1 MILAQLN
8 LPTTTNSG
16 KSTKKYLNQLEVE
29 TCKKFGGLT
38 KYDKL
43 PFIFKLKLAM
53 FRMFNVK
60 TGDGMWVE
68 NGKLFNDKLKI
79 YQVAIQPRDKKEFI
93 TMCKKYGKLTKQ
105 LAIYVVINNKPRII
119 NLK

>member
-16 KSTKKYLNQLEVE
+16 KSTRKQLNQLEVE
-29 TCKKFGGLT
+29 TCNKFGGCTTFNGMGKWVDKNKL
-38 KYDKL
+38 YFDKL
-43 PFIFKLKLAM
+43 
-53 FRMFNVK
+53 R
-60 TGDGMWVE
+60 
-68 NGKLFNDKLKI
+68 I
-79 YQVAIQPRDKKEFI
+79 YQVAIQPKDKKEFI

-119 NLK
+119 NLS

>member
-16 KSTKKYLNQLEVE
+16 KSTRRQLNQLEVE
-29 TCKKFGGLT
+29 TCNKFGGCTTFNGMGKWVDKNKL
-38 KYDKL
+38 YFDKL
-43 PFIFKLKLAM
+43 
-53 FRMFNVK
+53 R
-60 TGDGMWVE
+60 
-68 NGKLFNDKLKI
+68 I
-79 YQVAIQPRDKKEFI
+79 YQVAIELKDKKEFI

-119 NLK
+119 NL

>member
-29 TCKKFGGLT
+29 TCKKFGGCTTFSGMGKWVDKNKL
-38 KYDKL
+38 YFDKL
-43 PFIFKLKLAM
+43 
-53 FRMFNVK
+53 R
-60 TGDGMWVE
+60 
-68 NGKLFNDKLKI
+68 I
-79 YQVAIQPRDKKEFI
+79 YQVAIDPKNKKEFV

-119 NLK
+119 NL

>member
-16 KSTKKYLNQLEVE
+16 KSTKRQLNQLEVE
-29 TCKKFGGLT
+29 TCNKFGGCTTFNWMGKWVDKNKL
-38 KYDKL
+38 YFDKL
-43 PFIFKLKLAM
+43 
-53 FRMFNVK
+53 R
-60 TGDGMWVE
+60 
-68 NGKLFNDKLKI
+68 I
-79 YQVAIQPRDKKEFI
+79 YQVAIQPKDKKEFI

-119 NLK
+119 NL